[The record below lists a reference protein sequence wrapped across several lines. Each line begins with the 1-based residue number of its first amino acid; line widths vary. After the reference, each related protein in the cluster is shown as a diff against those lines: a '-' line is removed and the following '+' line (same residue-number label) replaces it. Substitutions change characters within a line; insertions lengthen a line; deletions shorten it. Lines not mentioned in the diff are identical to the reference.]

1 MKKKNLLHIV
11 YCIDTEGP
19 MTESISATFKRLRQ
33 IYKVNLPAS
42 KKNLIKLQ
50 NKKIK
55 LNGLEHEISESFSK
69 KLLSYNDNW
78 NKINQMLKI
87 ITSKKFRNNF
97 KDSFGKGLRYNWF
110 IMDHVGFK
118 DNPRKRDLGFSK
130 IWNKYMSHYKT
141 NNKKKVDGFHFHHHP
156 IPFSKSANHCAT
168 HFFNKNPIIYDI
180 LNRRIID
187 HAWFPSVFRAGFH
200 AIRPDSHWFLE
211 QFIPFDYSNQS
222 VTDEKDNFIDFK
234 KGRLGDWRRSPKN
247 WKPYHPDHDD
257 YQKKGNCRRWSARCL
272 NIGTRG
278 RLLSNKDIL
287 QAFKEAS
294 KGKSAIMSF
303 TNHDYRDMQQD
314 IIEVFKKIKLISQKY
329 PNVKFKWSEAREA
342 MRESL
347 KLKNYKKSGISQKI
361 LGNILHIKFNEPIFG
376 PQPYLAIKTKSGE
389 YFHDNLDIQKPFFEW
404 SYTFD
409 DQTIPL
415 NNIETIGWAAN
426 DKFGRTY
433 VSRYNSK
440 TKKFKKK
447 II

>member
-1 MKKKNLLHIV
+1 
-11 YCIDTEGP
+11 
-19 MTESISATFKRLRQ
+19 
-33 IYKVNLPAS
+33 
-42 KKNLIKLQ
+42 
-50 NKKIK
+50 
-55 LNGLEHEISESFSK
+55 
-69 KLLSYNDNW
+69 
-78 NKINQMLKI
+78 
-87 ITSKKFRNNF
+87 
-97 KDSFGKGLRYNWF
+97 
-110 IMDHVGFK
+110 
-118 DNPRKRDLGFSK
+118 
-130 IWNKYMSHYKT
+130 
-141 NNKKKVDGFHFHHHP
+141 
-156 IPFSKSANHCAT
+156 
-168 HFFNKNPIIYDI
+168 
-180 LNRRIID
+180 
-187 HAWFPSVFRAGFH
+187 
-200 AIRPDSHWFLE
+200 
-211 QFIPFDYSNQS
+211 
-222 VTDEKDNFIDFK
+222 
-234 KGRLGDWRRSPKN
+234 
-247 WKPYHPDHDD
+247 
-257 YQKKGNCRRWSARCL
+257 
-272 NIGTRG
+272 
-278 RLLSNKDIL
+278 
-287 QAFKEAS
+287 
-294 KGKSAIMSF
+294 MSF

-347 KLKNYKKSGISQKI
+347 KLKNYKKSGISQKL